1 MRVLML
7 SWEYPPKVIGG
18 IAPHVH
24 DLSIALCRR
33 GQEVHVLTVGT
44 AESGEEEYE
53 KGVTVHRCKMDNP
66 EPPDFISWT
75 LQLNLN
81 LVEKVMGL
89 AKQGETFDLIHAH
102 DWLVAYAGKLLKH
115 VWRIP
120 MLATIHATEWGRN
133 NGLHNETQRY
143 ISNIEWWLGYEA
155 WRVICCSRYMF
166 AELRRIFQLPE
177 DKIRIIPNGVFPE
190 AFRSLSVNPQEIR
203 NRYAAPHE
211 KIVFYVGRL
220 VFEKGLDLLLEAA
233 VKVLSRVNDVKFV
246 IAGKGPYEAHLKEK
260 ARRLGIYERIYFTG
274 YIDDQ
279 IRNALFNT
287 ASVAVFPSI
296 YEPFGIV
303 ALEAMAAGTPVVVT
317 DTGGLGEVVH
327 HGRNGLKAFSNSPDS
342 LADNIIWM
350 ITHPGQAQ
358 EMKRQAW
365 SEVETVYS
373 WDKIAEE
380 TINVYEEV
388 RAEYE
393 NSDWRSQAELEWK
406 ATGQN
411 SAWINTERKSLT
423 TSRYTYDQRN
433 TRLEQRN
440 TYHSEKEAL
449 N

>member
-1 MRVLML
+1 ML

-24 DLSIALCRR
+24 DLSIALSRR
-33 GQEVHVLTVGT
+33 GQEVHVLTIGT
-44 AESGEEEYE
+44 NESGEEEYE
-53 KGVTVHRCKMDNP
+53 EGVTVHRCKMDNP

-89 AKQGETFDLIHAH
+89 ARQGETFDLIHTH

-133 NGLHNETQRY
+133 NGLHNDTQRY

-190 AFRSLSVNPQEIR
+190 AFRKLAVNPQEIR

-233 VKVLSRVNDVKFV
+233 VKVLSRVNEVKFV

-260 ARRLGIYERIYFTG
+260 ARRLGIYERVYFTG

-287 ASVAVFPSI
+287 AAIAVFPSI

-350 ITHPGQAQ
+350 LTHPEQAQ

-365 SEVETVYS
+365 AEVETVYS

-380 TINVYEEV
+380 TISVYEEV

-393 NSDWRSQAELEWK
+393 HSDWRFQAELEKK
-406 ATGQN
+406 ATEQK
-411 SAWINTERKSLT
+411 SAWMNTERKSMAN
-423 TSRYTYDQRN
+423 SRYTYDQRN
-433 TRLEQRN
+433 TGLEQRS
-440 TYHSEKEAL
+440 TYHSEKEAF